1 MEQNSR
7 QGQVNNRMSDPIIN
21 LITAPDKL
29 LNQDTSVLLVNPSD
43 SVKDQFNHHA
53 KQFKAPIN
61 LYLYENKIEE
71 LDWLINVVAEV
82 DYIIL
87 DIDGTKVEPWIIG
100 YILSFGK
107 TFYLTNRPEVLYNVI
122 NVKRI
127 FELKQ
132 FFERINY
139 FGLQQQK

>member
-61 LYLYENKIEE
+61 LYLYENTEE
-71 LDWLINVVAEV
+71 QLGWLFDTIPAV
-82 DYIIL
+82 DYIVL
-87 DIDGTKVEPWIIG
+87 DTDNTIIEQWIIG
-100 YILSFGK
+100 YILQFDK
-107 TFYLTNRPEVLYNVI
+107 TFYLTNKPDRLYNVI
-122 NVKRI
+122 NVNRI

-132 FFERINY
+132 FLERINY
-139 FGLQQQK
+139 FGVE

>member
-1 MEQNSR
+1 
-7 QGQVNNRMSDPIIN
+7 
-21 LITAPDKL
+21 
-29 LNQDTSVLLVNPSD
+29 LLVNPSD

>member
-1 MEQNSR
+1 MP
-7 QGQVNNRMSDPIIN
+7 DPIIN

-29 LNQDTSVLLVNPSD
+29 LNNNASVLLVNPSD
-43 SVKDQFNHHA
+43 TVKEQFNHHA

-61 LYLYENKIEE
+61 LYLYENTEE
-71 LDWLINVVAEV
+71 QLGWLFDTIPAV
-82 DYIIL
+82 DYIVL
-87 DIDGTKVEPWIIG
+87 DTDNTIIEQWIIG
-100 YILSFGK
+100 YILQFDK
-107 TFYLTNRPEVLYNVI
+107 TFYLTNKPDRLYNVI

>member
-1 MEQNSR
+1 MP
-7 QGQVNNRMSDPIIN
+7 DPTIN

-29 LNQDTSVLLVNPSD
+29 LNKDASVLLVNPSD
-43 SVKDQFNHHA
+43 TVKDQFNHHA
-53 KQFKAPIN
+53 TLFKAPIN
-61 LYLYENKIEE
+61 LYLYENRVEE
-71 LDWLINVVAEV
+71 VQWVLEVIAEV

-87 DIDGTKVEPWIIG
+87 DIDNTNIEPWLIG

-107 TFYLTNRPEVLYNVI
+107 TYYLTNRQDMLYNKI

-132 FFERINY
+132 FFERTGY
-139 FGLQQQK
+139 FGL